1 MICKSSW
8 WRVLIPSLH
17 SLKKKLEP
25 DHEDKV
31 SRNKLDVFDFDS
43 SESDETENGDQDH
56 LRAKDYT
63 NTEPAVSESLVP
75 DYEDRLPGNKFSDND
90 NWDGVSCI

>member
-1 MICKSSW
+1 MMESTNSE
-8 WRVLIPSLH
+8 PAQSA
-17 SLKKKLEP
+17 KKLEP

-56 LRAKDYT
+56 LRAKDYILIL
-63 NTEPAVSESLVP
+63 NLQCQKALCQIA
-75 DYEDRLPGNKFSDND
+75 GQIAGK
-90 NWDGVSCI
+90 